1 MTIEKPQF
9 EDTDAANLTPQE
21 CDCRRRL
28 LIRYAQNCMIQRLQ
42 LGIESEIAMARA
54 DYYRELVGEYF
65 QAQDEEKLARVRA
78 H

>member
-21 CDCRRRL
+21 CDRRRRV
-28 LIRYAQNCMIQRLQ
+28 LIRYAQNCMIQMQELA
-42 LGIESEIAMARA
+42 IESEIAMARA
-54 DYYRELVGEYF
+54 DYYRELGGEYF
-65 QAQDEEKLARVRA
+65 QAQDDEKLARVRA